1 MEHGPDDDF
10 PQRVLALTAAL
21 DVEVALRR
29 AAEARLDE
37 AQAQLDSL
45 LRDRGYARQARLDS
59 NRLVAIIESS
69 QDAIIGKTLDGRITD
84 WNPAAQTL
92 FGYTADEALGRPVQM
107 LIPHE
112 RLGEEMRILADL
124 ARGVRV
130 PPFDT
135 RRRAKDG
142 RLIDVSITIS
152 PIRDADGRIVGAS
165 KIARDVSAQRRA
177 EEARVKADRL
187 EAENRQVQEASRLK
201 SLFLA
206 NMSHE
211 LRTPLN
217 AIIGFAD
224 LLHAGAVKPE
234 SPKHQVFLGHIG
246 SSGRHLLQ
254 LINDVLD
261 LSKVE
266 SGKFEFF
273 PEAID
278 LPQLVGDVR
287 DILRSA
293 IERKQ
298 LTLDVDIAGDLGT
311 LVLDPARLK
320 QVLYNFLSNAIK
332 FTPSGGRI
340 SVRAEAAD
348 AGHVRI
354 EVEDTGIGIEAAH
367 LPRLFTEFQQLD
379 NSYSKQHEG
388 TGLGLALTRRLV
400 EAQGGSVGVRS
411 QPGRGTVF
419 HAVLNTVHGADAMQ
433 RGSAP
438 GKEGAAT
445 VHRLLV
451 IEHDLSVQARLLGS
465 LAAAGFRVNSA
476 QTAEQALQHTRQDR
490 YDAMTLGLHMPDGPG
505 GLGLLADIRN
515 QGASRQTPVVGMSV
529 SADAGGVA
537 SFAIENI
544 LAKPIRTAEVLSALS
559 RFAGLQAAGAPVL
572 VIDDDPLALELM
584 RGTLQA
590 IGLKA
595 CGYLDGRQALRDIDA
610 LAPCAIVLDLM
621 MPGFDGFAV
630 LDALQALPRWR
641 ATPVF
646 IWTSMLLTDAEYAT
660 LARSAQAILSKG
672 GGALAVM
679 LDRLRFWHPAA
690 AASTEP
696 GAV

>member
-1 MEHGPDDDF
+1 MDQNPEDDAA
-10 PQRVLALTAAL
+10 QRLQAVTAAL
-21 DVEVALRR
+21 QAEVALRR
-29 AAEARLDE
+29 TAEERLAALEARLAD
-37 AQAQLDSL
+37 L
-45 LRDRGYARQARLDS
+45 LRDGGMARQAHIDS

-92 FGYTADEALGRPVQM
+92 YGYTAGEAVGMPVQT
-107 LIPHE
+107 LIPHD
-112 RLGEEMRILADL
+112 RQGEEMRILADL
-124 ARGVRV
+124 TRGVRV
-130 PPFDT
+130 PPFNT
-135 RRRAKDG
+135 QRRAKDG
-142 RLIDVSITIS
+142 RLIDVSVTIS

-165 KIARDVSAQRRA
+165 KIARDVSVQRRA
-177 EEARVKADRL
+177 EEARVKADQL

-201 SLFLA
+201 SVFLA

-234 SPKHQVFLGHIG
+234 SPKHQIFLGHIG
-246 SSGRHLLQ
+246 TSGRHLLQ

-273 PEAID
+273 PEPIH
-278 LPQLVGDVR
+278 LPVLVGEVS
-287 DILRSA
+287 DILRTA
-293 IERKQ
+293 VERKQ
-298 LTLDVDIAGDLGT
+298 LTLNLDIAADLGQ

-332 FTPSGGRI
+332 FTPAGGRI
-340 SVRAEAAD
+340 SVRAWALD
-348 AGHVRI
+348 ALQLRL
-354 EVEDTGIGIEAAH
+354 EVEDTGIGIEAAQ

-379 NSYSKQHEG
+379 TSYSKQHEG

-411 QPGRGTVF
+411 EPGRGSVF
-419 HAVLNTVHGADAMQ
+419 HAVLNKVHGTHAAAG
-433 RGSAP
+433 GSTV
-438 GKEGAAT
+438 AAGDDSALYQ
-445 VHRLLV
+445 VLV
-451 IEHDLSVQARLLGS
+451 IEHDRAVQARLLGS
-465 LAAAGFRVNSA
+465 LAAAGFRVDSA
-476 QTAEQALQHTRQDR
+476 HTAEHALQHTQQGR
-490 YDAMTLGLHMPDGPG
+490 YDALTLGLHLPAQQGA
-505 GLGLLADIRN
+505 LGLLADIRK
-515 QGASRQTPVVGMSV
+515 QGASQQTPVVGV
-529 SADAGGVA
+529 SATTAAGSVA

-544 LAKPIRTAEVLSALS
+544 LAKPISASEVSAALS
-559 RFAGLQAAGAPVL
+559 RFAGLGHAAAPVM

-584 RGTLQA
+584 RGTLQT
-590 IGLKA
+590 IGLTA
-595 CGYLDGRQALRDIDA
+595 RGYLDGHQALRDIDA

-630 LDALQALPRWR
+630 LEALQALPRWR

-646 IWTSMLLTDAEYAT
+646 IWTSMLLTDAEYAA
-660 LARSAQAILSKG
+660 LGRSAQAILSKG

-679 LDRLRFWHPAA
+679 LDRLRLWRPAE
-690 AASTEP
+690 ASTQP
-696 GAV
+696 GAG